1 MCIAPLVPKLADH
14 GDGALRFPT
23 AIRGEA
29 AAIAATVDW
38 LATFALIEVH
48 SAGRARRWSTAGMPL
63 RQGCGEPLGGTE
75 IPEDRNGATTWA
87 REGVTGRSYPQIPR

>member
-48 SAGRARRWSTAGMPL
+48 SAGAGPKMVNGGDAALAGLRRAFG
-63 RQGCGEPLGGTE
+63 
-75 IPEDRNGATTWA
+75 RN
-87 REGVTGRSYPQIPR
+87 